1 MTSDVGSIISDM
13 ASGNMRGAAGPLKA
27 ARKESVIEALEKK
40 RRESIQGPKLKG
52 KVTLTLMILNLD
64 LKLHCIF

>member
-1 MTSDVGSIISDM
+1 M

-27 ARKESVIEALEKK
+27 VRKESVIETLEKK

-52 KVTLTLMILNLD
+52 RVTPQLD
-64 LKLHCIF
+64 VIVDDL

>member
-1 MTSDVGSIISDM
+1 M

-27 ARKESVIEALEKK
+27 VRKESVIETLEKK

-52 KVTLTLMILNLD
+52 KVSLQLVIVDEL
-64 LKLHCIF
+64 